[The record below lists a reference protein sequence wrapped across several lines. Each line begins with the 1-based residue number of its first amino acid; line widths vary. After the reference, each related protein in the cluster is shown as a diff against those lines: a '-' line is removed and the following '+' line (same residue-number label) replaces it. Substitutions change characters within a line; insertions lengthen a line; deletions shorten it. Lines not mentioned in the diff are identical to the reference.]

1 MKTLTW
7 VALAALPLLA
17 LAGTARGDCGPNGC
31 STGYGGGYAG
41 GCASGK
47 CGAGYG
53 AGYGYGPGGCAS
65 CGKGGCGSCAA
76 SIFNHFPITLGI
88 SNCVHNPPPW
98 SRCCTRC
105 GQGDNFNDCT
115 GTVPGPWYLYWPDPA
130 GGGIQTGPQISG
142 KWAYENNF
150 TGQIAPGIP
159 GANPAGGYPAFPSY
173 WYGR

>member
-7 VALAALPLLA
+7 VALAVLPLLA
-17 LAGTARGDCGPNGC
+17 LAGTAQGDCGPNGC

-47 CGAGYG
+47 CGGGY
-53 AGYGYGPGGCAS
+53 GYGYGPGGCANGA
-65 CGKGGCGSCAA
+65 CGNCAA

-98 SRCCTRC
+98 SRCCIRC
-105 GQGDNFNDCT
+105 GMGDNYNDCT

-159 GANPAGGYPAFPSY
+159 GANPAGGYPSFPSY